1 MGRLYKLQI
10 LDGES
15 YANVFELKTKKTLLL
30 KSTRGNI
37 YDRNGNLLAGNKLA
51 YSAILEDNGEYQ
63 SNRER
68 QLVLN
73 SVAYRLIMILE
84 TNKEKLN
91 NELEIVINEEG
102 NYEYS
107 VSGTSL
113 KRFKADIF
121 GRTYIED
128 MTPEEADISAED
140 MVSYLSSEKMFSLY
154 SENKKAY
161 TDEELEEYL
170 LEKKYS
176 KEELLGI
183 IGIRYMLFLNSYQ
196 KYLPVIIAKDVSE
209 VTIACIMENR
219 DVLQGV
225 DIQEDYIRVYE
236 GGEAFAHLM
245 GYTGKIS
252 TDELEELKNYDE
264 KYSFQSVVGKSGIEQ
279 YMEKTLQG
287 KDGEKEVYVNN
298 TGRVLS
304 EEEIISAPVTGADV
318 YLSIDRELQEAVY
331 KMLEQRIAGILLS
344 NIMNTKEF
352 DKSNINDASEIKIP
366 IYEVYDALFQN
377 GIIDLERMKTEEST
391 GLEKSIIKRLSE
403 KKAEVLTALR
413 DELTGGSTIYK
424 ELPKEMQAYESF
436 IVDKLGLLA
445 ETAVSTTDETY
456 KSWQNNGDISLKEF
470 LMYAIKMNWID
481 LDALPSKEDYLT
493 SEEVYQGM
501 IEEINRQLE
510 ANNAFDRSIMTF
522 MLLDDTVS
530 GIEVCNL
537 LYEQS
542 ILPVDDSDYET
553 LQNGN
558 MGPYEFLKIK
568 IEKLELT
575 PAQLALDPYS
585 GSAVV
590 IEAKTGKV
598 LACVT
603 YPGYDNN
610 RLANVMDDQYYYQLY
625 QDLSAPFYNRATQ
638 QLTAPGSTFKPITVI
653 AGMEEGVIKSGTS
666 KYCDGT
672 FDQVFPALNCWNKS
686 GHGEIVNAASALENS
701 CNDYLCDISYQLGKI
716 DHQGFDDDQ
725 ALGYLQKYSELFD
738 LNKKS
743 GIEIT
748 ESSPQI
754 SDNAAIPSS
763 IGQGTHNY
771 STVQLARYANTL
783 ATHGTSYKLSLL
795 EDQGIAP
802 EEHSELTPQ
811 IESQIILPDNV
822 WNTVESGMRQ
832 FIQSIDL
839 FKDINLSIAG
849 KSGTAQ
855 EAKNRPDH
863 ALFIGYAPA
872 EEPEITMAVRIANG
886 YASGN
891 AVALGKD
898 ILSYYFNLS
907 SESDMISGNASGA
920 YNTRTD

>member
-1 MGRLYKLQI
+1 LKRKIKISRLAILVGIFGIMFLLLVGRLYKLQI

-68 QLVLN
+68 QLALN

-209 VTIACIMENR
+209 VTIAYIMENR

-236 GGEAFAHLM
+236 GGEAFAHLL

-403 KKAEVLTALR
+403 KKAE
-413 DELTGGSTIYK
+413 D
-424 ELPKEMQAYESF
+424 
-436 IVDKLGLLA
+436 
-445 ETAVSTTDETY
+445 
-456 KSWQNNGDISLKEF
+456 
-470 LMYAIKMNWID
+470 
-481 LDALPSKEDYLT
+481 
-493 SEEVYQGM
+493 
-501 IEEINRQLE
+501 
-510 ANNAFDRSIMTF
+510 
-522 MLLDDTVS
+522 
-530 GIEVCNL
+530 
-537 LYEQS
+537 
-542 ILPVDDSDYET
+542 
-553 LQNGN
+553 
-558 MGPYEFLKIK
+558 
-568 IEKLELT
+568 
-575 PAQLALDPYS
+575 
-585 GSAVV
+585 
-590 IEAKTGKV
+590 
-598 LACVT
+598 
-603 YPGYDNN
+603 
-610 RLANVMDDQYYYQLY
+610 
-625 QDLSAPFYNRATQ
+625 
-638 QLTAPGSTFKPITVI
+638 
-653 AGMEEGVIKSGTS
+653 
-666 KYCDGT
+666 
-672 FDQVFPALNCWNKS
+672 
-686 GHGEIVNAASALENS
+686 
-701 CNDYLCDISYQLGKI
+701 
-716 DHQGFDDDQ
+716 
-725 ALGYLQKYSELFD
+725 
-738 LNKKS
+738 
-743 GIEIT
+743 
-748 ESSPQI
+748 
-754 SDNAAIPSS
+754 
-763 IGQGTHNY
+763 
-771 STVQLARYANTL
+771 
-783 ATHGTSYKLSLL
+783 
-795 EDQGIAP
+795 
-802 EEHSELTPQ
+802 
-811 IESQIILPDNV
+811 
-822 WNTVESGMRQ
+822 
-832 FIQSIDL
+832 
-839 FKDINLSIAG
+839 
-849 KSGTAQ
+849 
-855 EAKNRPDH
+855 
-863 ALFIGYAPA
+863 
-872 EEPEITMAVRIANG
+872 
-886 YASGN
+886 
-891 AVALGKD
+891 
-898 ILSYYFNLS
+898 
-907 SESDMISGNASGA
+907 
-920 YNTRTD
+920 